1 MAGGRSRDEWIA
13 LVKEFQASGLTRQE
27 FSRRKDLN
35 MYTLDWWR
43 AALKTGRP
51 TDRRVRRETADSKAT
66 TNAHA
71 VAVTPR
77 PAFLE
82 VEVVAPDP
90 GFVVELA
97 SGHRVEV
104 PLGFDAHELR
114 RLVGALC

>member
-1 MAGGRSRDEWIA
+1 
-13 LVKEFQASGLTRQE
+13 
-27 FSRRKDLN
+27 

-43 AALKTGRP
+43 AALKTGRS
-51 TDRRVRRETADSKAT
+51 TDRRVRRASAVPKPT
-66 TNAHA
+66 TSANA

-82 VEVVAPDP
+82 VEVVAPGP
-90 GFVVELA
+90 GFVVELR